1 MNIRLYSRFL
11 RDIHL
16 SPSCHKWSDFE
27 CGSWC
32 VTIPVRTP
40 HSEPA
45 SQKSKLSCKR
55 KSHLT
60 LPMLLIYEWILLSSL
75 CVFGDWSNLI
85 ISCNLEYSHLEDDF
99 LLVQAR
105 LVVPCSYVS
114 RRVPYKYIVWKEER
128 KASKEKEK
136 AKYLW
141 EYLVGRGRD
150 KKRCL
155 QIPEDK
161 CGPGGA

>member
-1 MNIRLYSRFL
+1 M
-11 RDIHL
+11 
-16 SPSCHKWSDFE
+16 
-27 CGSWC
+27 
-32 VTIPVRTP
+32 
-40 HSEPA
+40 
-45 SQKSKLSCKR
+45 
-55 KSHLT
+55 
-60 LPMLLIYEWILLSSL
+60 
-75 CVFGDWSNLI
+75 
-85 ISCNLEYSHLEDDF
+85 EYSYLEDDF
-99 LLVQAR
+99 ILVQAR

-114 RRVPYKYIVWKEER
+114 RPVPYKYIVWKEER